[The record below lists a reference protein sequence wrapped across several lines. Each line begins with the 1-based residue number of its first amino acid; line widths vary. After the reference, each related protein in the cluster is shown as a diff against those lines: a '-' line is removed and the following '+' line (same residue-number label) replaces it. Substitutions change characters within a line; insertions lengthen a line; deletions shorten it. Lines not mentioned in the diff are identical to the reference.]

1 MNFRNK
7 KLTFWNVEKL
17 VFILRILVC
26 VKQVPDTAEIKIDPV
41 TNTLIRAGVP
51 SIVNPFD
58 ACALEVAARIKD
70 ADPSTEITLL
80 SMGPDQAKDALRECL
95 AVGGDKAYLC
105 SDRKFGGSDTLATS
119 YILASAIQSIEE
131 KEGKFDLILAGKQA
145 IDGDTGQVGPE
156 IAAHMGLAQVTYAA
170 EVSVE
175 GDDIIVKRESD
186 KGYDM
191 ISVQKPAIVTVVK
204 TEFEPRYPTIKSKMA
219 ARKKEI
225 TVITSEDIPNIDLTR
240 CGLKGSP
247 TKVRKTFTPVKNKNC
262 VMVNEGEVEVSAVK
276 LVDLLVDA
284 KVL

>member
-1 MNFRNK
+1 MNTYERSFTYN
-7 KLTFWNVEKL
+7 NE

-70 ADPSTEITLL
+70 ANPGTEITLL

-170 EVSVE
+170 EVTVE

-204 TEFEPRYPTIKSKMA
+204 TEFDPRYPSIKSKMA
-219 ARKKEI
+219 AMRKEI
-225 TVITSEDIPNIDLTR
+225 TVITSEDIPDIDLTR

>member
-1 MNFRNK
+1 M
-7 KLTFWNVEKL
+7 
-17 VFILRILVC
+17 RILVC

-70 ADPSTEITLL
+70 ANPGTEITLL

-156 IAAHMGLAQVTYAA
+156 IAAHMGLAQAA
-170 EVSVE
+170 M
-175 GDDIIVKRESD
+175 R
-186 KGYDM
+186 
-191 ISVQKPAIVTVVK
+191 
-204 TEFEPRYPTIKSKMA
+204 
-219 ARKKEI
+219 KEI
-225 TVITSEDIPNIDLTR
+225 TVITSEDIPDIDLTR

-262 VMVNEGEVEVSAVK
+262 VIVDEGEVETSAVK
-276 LVDLLVDA
+276 LVEVLAEA

>member
-1 MNFRNK
+1 MNTYERSFTYNK
-7 KLTFWNVEKL
+7 E

-262 VMVNEGEVEVSAVK
+262 VIVDEGEVETSAVK
-276 LVDLLVDA
+276 LVEVLAEA

>member
-1 MNFRNK
+1 M
-7 KLTFWNVEKL
+7 
-17 VFILRILVC
+17 RILVC

-131 KEGKFDLILAGKQA
+131 KEGKFSSSAICHSSDAILSKVYSGR
-145 IDGDTGQVGPE
+145 
-156 IAAHMGLAQVTYAA
+156 
-170 EVSVE
+170 SVWR
-175 GDDIIVKRESD
+175 ISSSSPSLVCIMIV
-186 KGYDM
+186 
-191 ISVQKPAIVTVVK
+191 
-204 TEFEPRYPTIKSKMA
+204 F
-219 ARKKEI
+219 
-225 TVITSEDIPNIDLTR
+225 
-240 CGLKGSP
+240 
-247 TKVRKTFTPVKNKNC
+247 F
-262 VMVNEGEVEVSAVK
+262 SASQYQ
-276 LVDLLVDA
+276 
-284 KVL
+284 

>member
-1 MNFRNK
+1 MNTYERSFTYNK
-7 KLTFWNVEKL
+7 E

-70 ADPSTEITLL
+70 ANPGTEITLL

-170 EVSVE
+170 EVTVE

-204 TEFEPRYPTIKSKMA
+204 TEFDPRYPSIKSKMA
-219 ARKKEI
+219 AMRKEI
-225 TVITSEDIPNIDLTR
+225 TVITSEDIPDIDLTR

-262 VMVNEGEVEVSAVK
+262 VIVDEGEVETSAVK
-276 LVDLLVDA
+276 LVEVLAEA

>member
-1 MNFRNK
+1 MNTYERSFTYNK
-7 KLTFWNVEKL
+7 E

-80 SMGPDQAKDALRECL
+80 SMGPDQAKDALKECL

>member
-1 MNFRNK
+1 M
-7 KLTFWNVEKL
+7 
-17 VFILRILVC
+17 RILVC

-70 ADPSTEITLL
+70 ADPSTEITL
-80 SMGPDQAKDALRECL
+80 KECL

>member
-1 MNFRNK
+1 M
-7 KLTFWNVEKL
+7 
-17 VFILRILVC
+17 RILVC

-80 SMGPDQAKDALRECL
+80 SMGPDQAKDALKECL

-145 IDGDTGQVGPE
+145 IDGDTAQVGPQISE
-156 IAAHMGLAQVTYAA
+156 HLDIPVISYAKDIKI
-170 EVSVE
+170 E
-175 GDDIIVKRESD
+175 GDSVVVERL
-186 KGYDM
+186 YDDRTHVLKAKM
-191 ISVQKPAIVTVVK
+191 PCLITALS
-204 TEFEPRYPTIKSKMA
+204 ELNEPRYMTPGGIFDA
-219 ARKKEI
+219 YDKEI
-225 TVITSEDIPNIDLTR
+225 TVWGRADLKDVDDSDL
-240 CGLKGSP
+240 GLKGSP
-247 TKVRKTFTPVKNKNC
+247 TKIAKASDKVRKGAGEKVTPEDANAAASYI
-262 VMVNEGEVEVSAVK
+262 VEK
-276 LVDLLVDA
+276 LLEKHVI
-284 KVL
+284 

>member
-1 MNFRNK
+1 MKRSFTYNK
-7 KLTFWNVEKL
+7 E

-70 ADPSTEITLL
+70 ANPGTEITLL

-170 EVSVE
+170 EVTVE

-204 TEFEPRYPTIKSKMA
+204 TEFDPRYPTIKSKMA
-219 ARKKEI
+219 AMRKEI
-225 TVITSEDIPNIDLTR
+225 TVITSEDIPDIDLTR

-262 VMVNEGEVEVSAVK
+262 VIVDEGEVETSAVK
-276 LVDLLVDA
+276 LVEVLAEA

>member
-1 MNFRNK
+1 M
-7 KLTFWNVEKL
+7 
-17 VFILRILVC
+17 RILVC

-70 ADPSTEITLL
+70 VTPGTEITVL
-80 SMGPDQAKDALRECL
+80 SMGPDQAKEALKECL
-95 AVGGDKAYLC
+95 AVGADKAYLC
-105 SDRKFGGSDTLATS
+105 SDRVFGGSDTLATS
-119 YILASAIQSIEE
+119 YILASAIACIEE
-131 KEGKFDLILAGKQA
+131 KEGKFDLILGGKQA

-156 IAAHMGLAQVTYAA
+156 IAAHMGIAQVTYAA
-170 EVSVE
+170 EVSID
-175 GDDIIVKRESD
+175 GDEIVVKRESD

-191 ISVQKPAIVTVVK
+191 IGVKKPAVVTVVK
-204 TEFEPRYPTIKSKMA
+204 TAFEPRYATIKSKMA

-225 TVITSEDIPNIDLTR
+225 TVITSADIPNIDLTR

-247 TKVRKTFTPVKNKNC
+247 TKVRKTFTPVKNKSC
-262 VMVNEGEVEVSAVK
+262 IRVDEGDVAASSVK
-276 LVDLLVDA
+276 LVGLLADA

>member
-1 MNFRNK
+1 M
-7 KLTFWNVEKL
+7 
-17 VFILRILVC
+17 RILVC

-119 YILASAIQSIEE
+119 YILSRAIAAVEAKTGE
-131 KEGKFDLILAGKQA
+131 KFDLIFCGKQA
-145 IDGDTGQVGPE
+145 IDGDTAQVGPE
-156 IAAHMGLAQVTYAA
+156 IAEHMDLAQVTYAA

>member
-1 MNFRNK
+1 M
-7 KLTFWNVEKL
+7 
-17 VFILRILVC
+17 RILVC

-80 SMGPDQAKDALRECL
+80 SMGPDQAKDALKECL

-170 EVSVE
+170 EVSVD

-204 TEFEPRYPTIKSKMA
+204 TEFDPRYPTIKSKMA

-284 KVL
+284 KVLLGGYGHEF

>member
-1 MNFRNK
+1 M
-7 KLTFWNVEKL
+7 
-17 VFILRILVC
+17 RILVC

-284 KVL
+284 KVLSGGYGHEF

>member
-1 MNFRNK
+1 MK
-7 KLTFWNVEKL
+7 
-17 VFILRILVC
+17 ILVC
-26 VKQVPDTAEIKIDPV
+26 VKQVPDTTEIKIDPV

-58 ACALEVAARIKD
+58 AYALEIAARIKD
-70 ADPSTEITLL
+70 ANLGTEITLL

-119 YILASAIQSIEE
+119 YILASAIKAIEA
-131 KEGKFDLILAGKQA
+131 KEGKFDIIFGGKQA

-156 IAAHMGLAQVTYAA
+156 IAAHMGLPQVTYAS
-170 EVSVE
+170 EVNIDGDSV
-175 GDDIIVKRESD
+175 IVKRESD
-186 KGYDM
+186 QGYDR
-191 ISVQKPAIVTVVK
+191 ISVQKPAVITVVK
-204 TEFEPRYPTIKSKMA
+204 TAFEPRYPSIKSKMA

-225 TVITSEDIPNIDLTR
+225 TVITADDMPKIDLTR

-247 TKVRKTFTPVKNKNC
+247 TKVKKTFTPVRNKTC
-262 VMVNEGEVEVSAVK
+262 VKIAEEAVADSAIK
-276 LVDLLVDA
+276 LVGLLADA

>member
-1 MNFRNK
+1 M
-7 KLTFWNVEKL
+7 
-17 VFILRILVC
+17 RILVC

-175 GDDIIVKRESD
+175 GDDIIVKRE
-186 KGYDM
+186 
-191 ISVQKPAIVTVVK
+191 
-204 TEFEPRYPTIKSKMA
+204 FEPRYPTIKSKMA

>member
-1 MNFRNK
+1 M
-7 KLTFWNVEKL
+7 
-17 VFILRILVC
+17 RILVC

-204 TEFEPRYPTIKSKMA
+204 TEFEPRYPTIKNKMA
-219 ARKKEI
+219 ALKKEI

-284 KVL
+284 KVLSAIGMGSMVKLF